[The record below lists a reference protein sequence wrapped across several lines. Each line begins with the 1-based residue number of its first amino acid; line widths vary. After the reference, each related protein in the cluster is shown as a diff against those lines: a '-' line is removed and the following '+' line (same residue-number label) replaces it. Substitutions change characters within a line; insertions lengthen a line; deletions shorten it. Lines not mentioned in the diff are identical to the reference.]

1 MTNVINCYQA
11 SVNNANHSRKG
22 KRLNLKMLN
31 LGIGALTFCL
41 GVFYLINVSD
51 LTVKGFA
58 LKELKT
64 QISILSSEKL
74 DNEEKINNL
83 QSYYSL
89 NSRTQ
94 RLNMVAI
101 GEIDYLAVQNTVVAR
116 K

>member
-1 MTNVINCYQA
+1 MTKVINCYQA
-11 SVNNANHSRKG
+11 ANNSLAKG
-22 KRLNLKMLN
+22 KRLNLKCFNFGLAA
-31 LGIGALTFCL
+31 LIFGFGA
-41 GVFYLINVSD
+41 FYLFNVSD

-64 QISILSSEKL
+64 QVSILASEKL

-94 RLNMVAI
+94 KLDMVAI
-101 GEIDYLAVQNTVVAR
+101 GEIDYLSAPSVVVAR

>member
-1 MTNVINCYQA
+1 MTKVINCYQPA
-11 SVNNANHSRKG
+11 GSRQVKG
-22 KRLNLKMLN
+22 TRLNLKFFN
-31 LGIGALTFCL
+31 LGLGTLILSL

-64 QISILSSEKL
+64 QFNVLASEKL
-74 DNEEKINNL
+74 DNEEKVNNL

-89 NSRTQ
+89 SSRTQ
-94 RLNMVAI
+94 KLNMVAI
-101 GEIDYLAVQNTVVAR
+101 GEIDYLSIPTAVVAR

>member
-1 MTNVINCYQA
+1 MTKVINCYQ
-11 SVNNANHSRKG
+11 SSLNHPVKG
-22 KRLNLKMLN
+22 KRLNLKCFN
-31 LGIGALTFCL
+31 LGLAALILIF
-41 GVFYLINVSD
+41 GVFYLINISD

-58 LKELKT
+58 LKEFKT
-64 QISILSSEKL
+64 QVNSLASEKL

-94 RLNMVAI
+94 GLNMVAI
-101 GEIDYLAVQNTVVAR
+101 GEIEYISVPTALVAR